1 MVACAVLVGSL
12 LMSYF
17 QCNINVFACAVDV
30 VGIQRLDIFTS
41 EDAALATRL
50 AIVEASPCFEHIVQA
65 LLFSR

>member
-1 MVACAVLVGSL
+1 MVACSVLPGSL
-12 LMSYF
+12 LVSNF
-17 QCNINVFACAVDV
+17 KRGVDVFACAVDV
-30 VGIQRLDIFTS
+30 VGIQRLDIFAS